1 MSGAGDDRW
10 RGGRGYDHG
19 RPQGQRHHS
28 GGYRDRQSGS
38 HQQDRHGHRNQMNN
52 NMTATAAWTG
62 PPGGPSREPHIPV
75 RGFNSVELK
84 DALRK
89 GIVETPLQEGRTG
102 WYANSLKVTYR
113 KTFPLANPL
122 AADVP
127 EEPQPVIY
135 RPTGKDGNPVRPSGP
150 WGSKPNSM
158 ANGKDFFLELRKQ
171 ISGLQQSNVQGG

>member
-89 GIVETPLQEGRTG
+89 DYKKGGQG
-102 WYANSLKVTYR
+102 
-113 KTFPLANPL
+113 ANPL

>member
-38 HQQDRHGHRNQMNN
+38 HGHRNQMN

-62 PPGGPSREPHIPV
+62 PPSGPSREPHIPV
-75 RGFNSVELK
+75 RSFNSVELK
-84 DALRK
+84 DALRRDYKK
-89 GIVETPLQEGRTG
+89 GGQG
-102 WYANSLKVTYR
+102 A
-113 KTFPLANPL
+113 
-122 AADVP
+122 
-127 EEPQPVIY
+127 
-135 RPTGKDGNPVRPSGP
+135 
-150 WGSKPNSM
+150 NSM

-171 ISGLQQSNVQGG
+171 ISGLQQSNIQGG